1 MATHT
6 LDAKGLRC
14 PQPVIKMTALIP
26 TIAEGDVLEVTADCD
41 TFDEDVRNWC
51 TRWSKTL
58 LAVTHDGDAF
68 TAQIQF

>member
-14 PQPVIKMTALIP
+14 PQPVIQMTAMVP
-26 TIAEGDVLEVTADCD
+26 TVAHGDILEVTADCD
-41 TFDEDVRNWC
+41 TFEDDVQKWC
-51 TRWSKTL
+51 ARSNVTL
-58 LAVTHDGDAF
+58 LAVSHDGPAI